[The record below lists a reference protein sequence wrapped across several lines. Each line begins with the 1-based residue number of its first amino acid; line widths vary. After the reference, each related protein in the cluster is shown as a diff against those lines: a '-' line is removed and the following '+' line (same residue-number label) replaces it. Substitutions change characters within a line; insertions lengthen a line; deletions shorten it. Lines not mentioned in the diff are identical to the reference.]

1 MRQML
6 IAAVVTLALACSG
19 CISIGRTLYLG
30 DQSLRRSSI
39 GFVERVVTVKDH
51 DIELLERPAG
61 GDAVLLV
68 HGFSGSKDSY
78 NRIAPYLPEDLRL
91 IAPSLPSHGASTF
104 KAEASYDFASQ
115 ADRLLALLDVLGV
128 GAVHVVG
135 VSMGGAIATTFA
147 ARYPER
153 TLSLSA
159 IAPAGIDPP
168 TETAFQTAWAAGEN
182 LLIVREPEDFER
194 FLELCFY
201 GEPPAMPASVR
212 DYLAE
217 DLIAQRARLEKV
229 DQDFRTVPGWL
240 EGVVPQLRSPVLV
253 IWGQQDEILHV
264 SGSSVFRDVKDVRI
278 ELLEGCGHACS
289 FVRPEEVAL
298 LVSSHIHAHA
308 ASRAGPAP
316 GS

>member
-1 MRQML
+1 MRQLL
-6 IAAVVTLALACSG
+6 IATVVVLSLLGSG
-19 CISIGRTLYLG
+19 CVSLGKALYQG
-30 DQSLRRSSI
+30 DQGLRRSSV
-39 GFVERVVTVKDH
+39 GFLERVLTVGDH
-51 DIELLERPAG
+51 DIEVLERPGA

-78 NRIAPYLPEDLRL
+78 NRIAPFLPADLRL

-104 KAEASYDFASQ
+104 RPDASYDFASQ
-115 ADRLLALLDVLGV
+115 ADRLAALLDGL
-128 GAVHVVG
+128 AIERVHVVG

-147 ARYPER
+147 ARHPQR

-168 TETAFQTAWAAGEN
+168 TPTAFQSAWAEGEN
-182 LLIVREPEDFER
+182 LLIVRQPEDFER

-201 GEPPAMPASVR
+201 GEPPAIPGPVR

-217 DLIAQRARLEKV
+217 DLLAQRARLEKV

-253 IWGQQDEILHV
+253 VWGKQDEILHV
-264 SGSSVFRDVKDVRI
+264 SGSSVFRQVKDVRI

-298 LVSSHIHAHA
+298 LVSSHIRTHAERA
-308 ASRAGPAP
+308 AE
-316 GS
+316 